1 MLTNSICYRW
11 YAPSTAWREAPDIV
25 KRNLSKII
33 NTALKSKAASTTK
46 TYINNINQ
54 YFLWCKANE
63 IPLILPFHDS
73 VVAMYIHIK
82 SQKVNSASSVCFT
95 SAALKWL
102 HGLYPGSTR
111 NPMDNDFC
119 ENIVAAAK
127 RQASRPIQKKK
138 PLPPDAIKDI
148 IDKFGGRQN
157 NLKELRIAALCL
169 LGFAGFFR
177 YDELRSIQAN
187 HIEFLKD
194 HIKILVPKS
203 KTDIYQE
210 GQFVYIARSSS
221 RYCPIEMLIRYMA
234 AARIDYNS
242 NMPIF
247 RPLTFLKRSKTYVLR
262 KGELSYLG
270 VENFSSKL

>member
-54 YFLWCKANE
+54 FFLWCKANE

-119 ENIVAAAK
+119 KNIVAAAK

-138 PLPPDAIKDI
+138 PLPPDAVKDI

-157 NLKELRIAALCL
+157 NLKELRIAALCS
-169 LGFAGFFR
+169 LGFVDSFDTTSCEASKR
-177 YDELRSIQAN
+177 T
-187 HIEFLKD
+187 
-194 HIKILVPKS
+194 ILN
-203 KTDIYQE
+203 
-210 GQFVYIARSSS
+210 SS
-221 RYCPIEMLIRYMA
+221 RI
-234 AARIDYNS
+234 
-242 NMPIF
+242 
-247 RPLTFLKRSKTYVLR
+247 TSKYWYPRVR
-262 KGELSYLG
+262 QIYIKKGNLYT
-270 VENFSSKL
+270 